1 MLMILDESPA
11 APPSIGLRK
20 LRASTKPEGRVD
32 EFDDDWLSWPS
43 RSAACW
49 DRSRVDGGG
58 GVLLNGLSSLW
69 ADVLVEKGWREKKSV
84 VIVVAVQAFSRA
96 RPRRPRAALA
106 ACRCMVGCCA
116 GDTGWVDDDE
126 DGDVPGGM
134 VTLLGAKS
142 WSLDV
147 QVEIVLRALIGQ
159 VGILKWVC
167 PEDMHQWGLCLYW
180 MF

>member
-20 LRASTKPEGRVD
+20 LRASTTPEGRVN
-32 EFDDDWLSWPS
+32 ELDDWLSCPR

-69 ADVLVEKGWREKKSV
+69 ADVVVEKGWREKKSAV
-84 VIVVAVQAFSRA
+84 VVDVAQAPSRV

-106 ACRCMVGCCA
+106 ACRCMVGWCA
-116 GDTGWVDDDE
+116 DKTPDGLTRTRTVMSPVGW
-126 DGDVPGGM
+126 
-134 VTLLGAKS
+134 
-142 WSLDV
+142 
-147 QVEIVLRALIGQ
+147 
-159 VGILKWVC
+159 
-167 PEDMHQWGLCLYW
+167 
-180 MF
+180 